1 MTARKTTKTPAKATR
16 APASAKPAALAG
28 ATVPSKTAAPV
39 KKQAPAT
46 TSAEVPRLPTADI
59 QTGDIDKT
67 VLRKKE
73 LFERVVDATG
83 AKKKDVKPI
92 VEATLK
98 ALGDALSAG
107 EDLVLPPLGKA
118 KVNRQ
123 KDLGSAEM
131 LVIRLRRQ
139 DEKPAEAATDGG
151 ADAD

>member
-1 MTARKTTKTPAKATR
+1 MTARKTSATPAKTTR
-16 APASAKPAALAG
+16 ASA
-28 ATVPSKTAAPV
+28 ATKTAAPFN
-39 KKQAPAT
+39 KAAPTEKPASEST
-46 TSAEVPRLPTADI
+46 AASVTRLPTAEP
-59 QTGDIDKT
+59 QAAVTEEK

-73 LFERVVDATG
+73 LFERVVEATG

-107 EDLVLPPLGKA
+107 GDLVLPPFGKA
-118 KVNRQ
+118 KVSKQ

-139 DEKPAEAATDGG
+139 DDKPDETAPDDEAD
-151 ADAD
+151 DS